1 MPGRVHYSGRT
12 CVVCVSLARKG
23 CNVWWLCGMVMTVDR
38 VLQVRRKL
46 AWAQGLE
53 AKNAD

>member
-23 CNVWWLCGMVMTVDR
+23 CDVWWLCGMVMTVDR